1 MKKQIFRGLALIAAL
16 AMAAAL
22 LLALGLAYA
31 FPGSPLLPWVCGA
44 AGAALLAVLLLLAS
58 ALSSRAARVFLR
70 PLEELAERPD
80 IGDTACKA
88 YPELAPLLEKIRERQ
103 RALRR
108 QLGELTEERDAL
120 RVITVNM
127 QKELE
132 RQRQEFS
139 SNVDQLRPAL
149 AALSGFGE
157 RMRDTEEEISAE
169 EVEDLG
175 EKVVRESARMSAL
188 LDDMLS
194 LSRLD
199 AAMPVSMEKVSLS
212 AVCRETLT
220 SLSLAAHRRSISLK
234 LIGPEVWAKGD
245 AGLLGELMT
254 ALCDN
259 AIRYNHPGG
268 SVLVETGGGADG
280 TVRVTVKDSGIGIP
294 EGSFLRIFDRFYQ
307 VEGRPQ
313 QIPGTGLGLAIAKR
327 LADLHH
333 GGITV
338 ESTLGQGSVFTVTLP
353 VWQEEAA
360 ARKVPSAK
368 EPAAVG

>member
-1 MKKQIFRGLALIAAL
+1 MKKQIFRGLALIASL

-22 LLALGLAYA
+22 LLALGLSYA

-58 ALSSRAARVFLR
+58 ALSSRATQGLLR

-80 IGDTACKA
+80 VGDTTCKA

-103 RALRR
+103 RAQRK
-108 QLGELTEERDAL
+108 QIGELTEERDAL
-120 RVITVNM
+120 RIITGNM

-139 SNVDQLRPAL
+139 SDIDQLRPPL
-149 AALSGFGE
+149 EALSGFGE
-157 RMRDTEEEISAE
+157 RMRDEEISAE

-175 EKVVRESARMSAL
+175 ERVVRESSRMSAL

-194 LSRLD
+194 FARLD
-199 AAMPVSMEKVSLS
+199 STMPLSMEKVSLT

-220 SLSLAAHRRSISLK
+220 SLSLMAHRRSISLK
-234 LIGPEVWAKGD
+234 LIGPEVWTKGD

-259 AIRYNHPGG
+259 AIRYDHPGG
-268 SVLVETGGGADG
+268 SVLVETGSGPNPG
-280 TVRVTVKDSGIGIP
+280 TVWVTVKDTGIGIP
-294 EGSFLRIFDRFYQ
+294 EDSFQRIFDRFYQ
-307 VEGRPQ
+307 AEGRPQ

-353 VWQEEAA
+353 AWQEEAA
-360 ARKVPSAK
+360 TRKIPAEK
-368 EPAAVG
+368 EPAAG